1 MSHDGGCFRLGQCLE
16 EPCLDLV
23 YGLDNTAVYQLCTDK
38 HLGVACLLARDHPQG
53 ALEQCLAQLVHRRAI
68 RGIVQNSRPQTAEMM
83 HEPFTG
89 KIDCYERL
97 IHLHQTDQR
106 PTH

>member
-1 MSHDGGCFRLGQCLE
+1 MPPF
-16 EPCLDLV
+16 
-23 YGLDNTAVYQLCTDK
+23 NQLCIDK

-53 ALEQCLAQLVHRRAI
+53 ALEQYLAQLVHRHAIRVDPQSI

>member
-1 MSHDGGCFRLGQCLE
+1 MFHDGGCFRLGQCLE

-53 ALEQCLAQLVHRRAI
+53 ALEQCLAQLIHRRAILVGPQSI
-68 RGIVQNSRPQTAEMM
+68 RGIVQNSRLKQ
-83 HEPFTG
+83 
-89 KIDCYERL
+89 
-97 IHLHQTDQR
+97 QR
-106 PTH
+106 